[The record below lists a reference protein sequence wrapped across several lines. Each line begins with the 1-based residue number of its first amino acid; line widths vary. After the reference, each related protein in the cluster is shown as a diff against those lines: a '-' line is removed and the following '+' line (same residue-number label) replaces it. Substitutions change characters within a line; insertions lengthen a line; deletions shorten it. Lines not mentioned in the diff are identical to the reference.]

1 MGFVVRPDFLELPP
15 RSPKPRSRGLTCA
28 VDGGLPLVEVAAFLD
43 AGAPHLDVWKM
54 GWGTAYLDP
63 RLAEKLEL
71 LGHER
76 IVACPG
82 GTLLELA
89 VRQGRAEECLE
100 WAGRAGF
107 GAVEVSEGLGP
118 LSRPTKGQ
126 LIRRAATEFTVFA
139 EVGAKD
145 PAVRVDPA
153 AWARAASADLD
164 AGATWVIAEGRES
177 GTVGV
182 YAADGT
188 VRPAVV
194 DALLA
199 AVGVDRVIF
208 EAPRKDQQA
217 WFIRNLG
224 PEVNLANI
232 APGQALG
239 LEALRLGLRADTAAP
254 AGDGRCASRSAGPL
268 RPRALTVPEALGRW
282 RT

>member
-1 MGFVVRPDFLELPP
+1 MGSVKRPDFLELPA
-15 RSPKPRSRGLTCA
+15 RSEKPRLRGLSCA
-28 VDGGLPLVEVAAFLD
+28 VDGGLPLAEVAALLD
-43 AGAPHLDVWKM
+43 AGSAHLDVWKM
-54 GWGTAYLDP
+54 GWGTAYLDS

-71 LGHER
+71 LRHED

-89 VRQGRAEECLE
+89 VRQGRTEECLD
-100 WAGRAGF
+100 WLGRTGF

-118 LSRPTKGQ
+118 LLGPTKAA
-126 LIRRAATEFTVFA
+126 LIRRAARDFTVFS

-145 PAVRVDPA
+145 PAVPVEPD
-153 AWARAASADLD
+153 AWARAARADVE

-177 GTVGV
+177 GTVGI
-182 YAADGT
+182 YGPDGT
-188 VRPAVV
+188 VRDSVV
-194 DALLA
+194 DALVA
-199 AVGVDRVIF
+199 AVGVERIVF

-224 PEVNLANI
+224 PDVNLANV
-232 APGQALG
+232 APRDALG

-254 AGDGRCASRSAGPL
+254 TGHGRM
-268 RPRALTVPEALGRW
+268 ALVPPEACGRW

>member
-1 MGFVVRPDFLELPP
+1 MGIVPRPDFLELPP

-28 VDGGLPLVEVAAFLD
+28 VDGGLPLAEVAALLD
-43 AGAPHLDVWKM
+43 AGAPHLDVWKL

-63 RLAEKLEL
+63 RLAEKLEV

-89 VRQGRAEECLE
+89 ARQGQAEECLE

-107 GAVEVSEGLGP
+107 AAVEVSEGLGP
-118 LSRPTKGQ
+118 LVGWTKPE
-126 LIRRAATEFTVFA
+126 LIRRAATEFIVFA

-145 PAVRVDPA
+145 PAVRVDPP
-153 AWARAASADLD
+153 AWARAAAVDLE

-177 GTVGV
+177 GNVGV

-194 DALLA
+194 DALVA

-224 PEVNLANI
+224 ADVNLANV
-232 APGQALG
+232 APRAALG
-239 LEALRLGLRADTAAP
+239 LEALRLGLRADTATT
-254 AGDGRCASRSAGPL
+254 AGPL
-268 RPRALTVPEALGRW
+268 ALAGPEAVGRW

>member
-1 MGFVVRPDFLELPP
+1 MGLVVRPDFLELPP
-15 RSPKPRSRGLTCA
+15 RSQKPRSRGLTAA
-28 VDGGLPLVEVAAFLD
+28 VDGGLPLADVAALLD
-43 AGAPHLDVWKM
+43 AGAPHLDVWKL

-63 RLAEKLEL
+63 RVTEKLEL

-89 VRQGRAEECLE
+89 VRQGRPEECLD
-100 WAGRAGF
+100 WAGQVGF

-118 LSRPTKGQ
+118 LISWTKPE
-126 LIRRAATEFTVFA
+126 LIRRAAAEFTVFA

-145 PAVRVDPA
+145 PAVRVDPD
-153 AWARAASADLD
+153 AWARAAVADLE

-177 GTVGV
+177 GTVGI

-194 DALLA
+194 EALVG

-224 PEVNLANI
+224 PDVNLANV
-232 APGQALG
+232 PPRDALG

-254 AGDGRCASRSAGPL
+254 LGPMVL
-268 RPRALTVPEALGRW
+268 AAPEAVGRW